1 MCNYVTYSALAG
13 YTCKQTPLKY
23 TLQGGRVFCCV
34 SALYKELLT
43 SNNYHKEIRHYVFTM
58 NA

>member
-13 YTCKQTPLKY
+13 YTCKQTPLKC
-23 TLQGGRVFCCV
+23 TLQGGGVFCYV
-34 SALYKELLT
+34 SALYEELLVI
-43 SNNYHKEIRHYVFTM
+43 NNYHKEIRHYVFKM

>member
-23 TLQGGRVFCCV
+23 TLQGGGYFAV
-34 SALYKELLT
+34 LK
-43 SNNYHKEIRHYVFTM
+43 HFTKKY
-58 NA
+58 

>member
-23 TLQGGRVFCCV
+23 TLQGGVFCCV
-34 SALYKELLT
+34 SALYEELIA
-43 SNNYHKEIRHYVFTM
+43 SNNYNKEIKHYVFKM